1 MSAVPRVVRDST
13 SAVAGDS
20 APEPVAPANVH
31 ASTALPRTRAGTAW
45 VLACVAAVALLA
57 LIVFITQNLHPV
69 EVSFLGWHGQF
80 PLAVALLAAALIGS
94 VLTLILGSTRILQL
108 RRTALRSRRERA
120 QARVPETKSGSE
132 RSAP

>member
-1 MSAVPRVVRDST
+1 MSAVPPVIRDST
-13 SAVAGDS
+13 SAGAAAPPSRS
-20 APEPVAPANVH
+20 APADVH
-31 ASTALPRTRAGTAW
+31 ASATLPRTRAGTAW

-80 PLAVALLAAALIGS
+80 PLAVALLAAALIGT

-108 RRTALRSRRERA
+108 RRTATRSRRERA
-120 QARVPETKSGSE
+120 QARVPDRTSGPA
-132 RSAP
+132 RSRS

>member
-13 SAVAGDS
+13 SAGADSVPESVARADVHGS
-20 APEPVAPANVH
+20 AG
-31 ASTALPRTRAGTAW
+31 LPRTRAGTAW
-45 VLACVAAVALLA
+45 VLACVAAFALLA

-80 PLAVALLAAALIGS
+80 PLVVAVLAAALIGS

-108 RRTALRSRRERA
+108 RRTAVRSRRERA
-120 QARVPETKSGSE
+120 QVRVPERKSGSE

>member
-1 MSAVPRVVRDST
+1 
-13 SAVAGDS
+13 
-20 APEPVAPANVH
+20 
-31 ASTALPRTRAGTAW
+31 
-45 VLACVAAVALLA
+45 VAAVALLA

-108 RRTALRSRRERA
+108 RRTAVRSRRERA
-120 QARVPETKSGSE
+120 QARVPERKSGSE
-132 RSAP
+132 RSA

>member
-1 MSAVPRVVRDST
+1 MSAAPRVIRDST
-13 SAVAGDS
+13 SAGAGS
-20 APEPVAPANVH
+20 AHESVTPADVH
-31 ASTALPRTRAGTAW
+31 KPARLPRTRAGTAW

-80 PLAVALLAAALIGS
+80 PLVVVVLAAALIGS

-108 RRTALRSRRERA
+108 RRTAVRSRRGRS
-120 QARVPETKSGSE
+120 QARVPARKSGAKP
-132 RSAP
+132 SAP

>member
-1 MSAVPRVVRDST
+1 
-13 SAVAGDS
+13 
-20 APEPVAPANVH
+20 
-31 ASTALPRTRAGTAW
+31 

-80 PLAVALLAAALIGS
+80 PLAVVVLAAAFIGS

-108 RRTALRSRRERA
+108 RRTAVRSRRERT
-120 QARVPETKSGSE
+120 QARVAAGKIGAA

>member
-1 MSAVPRVVRDST
+1 
-13 SAVAGDS
+13 
-20 APEPVAPANVH
+20 
-31 ASTALPRTRAGTAW
+31 LPRTRAGTAW
-45 VLACVAAVALLA
+45 VLAFLAAVALLA

-108 RRTALRSRRERA
+108 RRTALRSRGERA
-120 QARVPETKSGSE
+120 QARVVPDTRSGSE
-132 RSAP
+132 HSAP

>member
-1 MSAVPRVVRDST
+1 MSAVPPVIRDST
-13 SAVAGDS
+13 SAGAGS
-20 APEPVAPANVH
+20 APESVAPADVH
-31 ASTALPRTRAGTAW
+31 ASATLPRTRAGTAW

-69 EVSFLGWHGQF
+69 EVSFLGWHGEF
-80 PLAVALLAAALIGS
+80 PLAVALLAATLIGA

-108 RRTALRSRRERA
+108 RRTAVRSRRERT
-120 QARVPETKSGSE
+120 QARVPARKSGSE

>member
-1 MSAVPRVVRDST
+1 MSAVPRVVRDSP
-13 SAVAGDS
+13 SAGARS
-20 APEPVAPANVH
+20 APGSVAPAVVH
-31 ASTALPRTRAGTAW
+31 GSAGLPRTRAGTAW

-80 PLAVALLAAALIGS
+80 PLVVAVLAAALVGS

-108 RRTALRSRRERA
+108 RRTAVGSRRERS
-120 QARVPETKSGSE
+120 QARVPERKSGSE
-132 RSAP
+132 RSEP

>member
-1 MSAVPRVVRDST
+1 
-13 SAVAGDS
+13 
-20 APEPVAPANVH
+20 
-31 ASTALPRTRAGTAW
+31 LPRTRAGTAW
-45 VLACVAAVALLA
+45 VLACAAAVALLA

-108 RRTALRSRRERA
+108 RRTALRSRRERT
-120 QARVPETKSGSE
+120 QALVPERKPGSE
-132 RSAP
+132 HSAP